1 MPVPNDHVDHEKWA
15 SVIDFYNALFKG
27 KKMFKKILLLVA
39 ACILMVSSAFASVDV
54 NKGDQVALD
63 GVKGLGPTKSKAI
76 IEERKKN
83 GEFKDWADFEKRV
96 KGVGEKSAAKLSEAG
111 LTVNGTARATKAG
124 TKADVKAGAASV
136 PATEKKKK

>member
-1 MPVPNDHVDHEKWA
+1 
-15 SVIDFYNALFKG
+15 
-27 KKMFKKILLLVA
+27 MFKKILLLVA